1 MEQSI
6 QIKQWMKVACG
17 MVRCDALDANHPMHP
32 YNQALAQGVIP
43 EEYGIENPRAV
54 EFADYSRAD
63 LINEILQLRRM
74 L

>member
-6 QIKQWMKVACG
+6 QIKQWMKVAMG
-17 MVRCDALDANHPMHP
+17 VVRCDALDADHPMHP
-32 YNQALAQGVIP
+32 YNQALAQGVVP
-43 EEYGIENPRAV
+43 EEYGIENPLAI
-54 EFADYSRAD
+54 EFADYNRAD